1 VTRGPQRAL
10 ALVATPRLRVRW
22 KIFLFLFAFALINY
36 LQHTSISIAGVP
48 MMAEL
53 GLNEQQLAWLL
64 DAWVLGYTVMQF
76 PGGLLGQRFGARLM
90 FTVIGLVAV
99 LAMLVMPLA
108 PALLTGAALFAV
120 LLGAQLVL
128 GFAQGPIFPISAG
141 VFETWFSPARW
152 PLVQGVQSLGYQVGA
167 ALAPPVITQLMSA
180 FDWQRALIW
189 TTLPALA
196 VIAWW
201 AWYARNT
208 PAEHPR
214 VSAQELAEIGPTSA
228 ASPQQSLTWSRV
240 AMLLK
245 NRDVALLTL
254 SYLCMNYVFYLL
266 STWVFLYLVQER
278 HFTVLESGWL
288 SAAPP
293 LAAAIG
299 AGLGGWGAGVLG
311 ARFGVRTGLRLI
323 PLLSL
328 PIAGVL
334 QFIAVDALNAYVAV
348 AALALCY
355 LCVEMNEAP
364 YWAAIMHVA
373 QADTMAASGILNT
386 GGNLGGL
393 IGIPIIGYLAQHHAW
408 TTAFL
413 LGTALAVASGA
424 AWLLVDPTRHL
435 GADAALQPAF

>member
-1 VTRGPQRAL
+1 M
-10 ALVATPRLRVRW
+10 RVRW
-22 KIFLFLFAFALINY
+22 NIFLFLCAFSLINY
-36 LQHTSISIAGVP
+36 LQHTSIAVAGVP

-53 GLNEQQLAWLL
+53 RLNEQQLAWLL

-76 PGGLLGQRFGARLM
+76 PGGLLGQRFGARVM

-108 PALLTGAALFAV
+108 PALLTGAALFAA
-120 LLGAQLVL
+120 LLGAQLLL
-128 GFAQGPIFPISAG
+128 GLAQAPIFPISSG
-141 VFETWFSPARW
+141 VFEVWFRPDRW
-152 PLVQGVQSLGYQVGA
+152 PLVQGVQSMGYQIGA
-167 ALAPPVITQLMSA
+167 ALAPPLISQLMSA

-228 ASPQQSLTWSRV
+228 ASARQRISWSRV
-240 AMLLK
+240 GALLK
-245 NRDVALLTL
+245 NREVVLLTL

-293 LAAAIG
+293 LAAAVG

-311 ARFGVRTGLRLI
+311 GRLGVRTGLRII

-328 PIAGVL
+328 PIAGLL
-334 QFIAVDALNAYVAV
+334 QFLAVDALNAYLAV
-348 AALALCY
+348 AALAVCF
-355 LCVEMNEAP
+355 LCVELNEGP

-413 LGTALAVASGA
+413 LGTALAVASGL
-424 AWLLVDPTRHL
+424 AWLVVDPTRSL
-435 GADAALQPAF
+435 GRDAALQPAF

>member
-1 VTRGPQRAL
+1 
-10 ALVATPRLRVRW
+10 VRW
-22 KIFLFLFAFALINY
+22 NIFLFLCAFSLINY

-53 GLNEQQLAWLL
+53 HLNEQQLAWLL

-76 PGGLLGQRFGARLM
+76 PGGLLGQRFGARVM

-108 PALLTGAALFAV
+108 PALLSGVALLAV
-120 LLGAQLVL
+120 LLGAQLLL
-128 GFAQGPIFPISAG
+128 GFAQAPIFPISAG
-141 VFETWFSPARW
+141 VFETWFRPDRW
-152 PLVQGVQSLGYQVGA
+152 PLVQGVQSMGYQVGA
-167 ALAPPVITQLMSA
+167 ALAPPLISQLMSA
-180 FDWQRALIW
+180 LDWQRALIW
-189 TTLPALA
+189 TTLPALG

-214 VSAQELAEIGPTSA
+214 MSAQELAEIGPASA
-228 ASPQQSLTWSRV
+228 ASPQSVSWSRV
-240 AMLLK
+240 GALLK
-245 NRDVALLTL
+245 NREVVVLTL

-288 SAAPP
+288 AAAPP
-293 LAAAIG
+293 LAAAVG

-311 ARFGVRTGLRLI
+311 GRFGVRTGLRII
-323 PLLSL
+323 PLVSL
-328 PIAGVL
+328 PVAGLL
-334 QFIAVDALNAYVAV
+334 QFLAVDAQNAYLAV
-348 AALALCY
+348 AALALCF
-355 LCVEMNEAP
+355 LCVELNEGP

-408 TTAFL
+408 TGAFL
-413 LGTALAVASGA
+413 LGAALAVASGV
-424 AWLLVDPTRHL
+424 AWLLVDPTRTL
-435 GADAALQPAF
+435 ERNAALQPVF